1 MLGSLFRNVKAKGNA
16 DTSQARRLH
25 IGGVEQRDGWEI
37 LNVARGSTVDHVG
50 RADDLS
56 RFADGTFAELY
67 ASHILEHL
75 DFTAE
80 LQRGLAEW
88 YRVLTDDGKL
98 YVSVPDMEVL
108 CRLFLAPQLALN
120 DRFKIVKMMFGGHVD
135 EHDYHK
141 VGFNFAILAY
151 FLKEAGFVDITR
163 VDDLGVFDDTS
174 RFVSHGVVISLNVI
188 ARKRLAPSP

>member
-1 MLGSLFRNVKAKGNA
+1 MLGSLFRNLKTKGDA
-16 DTSQARRLH
+16 DTAPTRRLH

-37 LNVARGSTVDHVG
+37 FNVAPAPNVDHVG

-56 RFADGTFAELY
+56 RFSDETFAEIY

-88 YRVLTDDGKL
+88 HRVLADDGKL
-98 YVSVPDMEVL
+98 FVSVPDLDVL
-108 CRLFLAPQLALN
+108 CQLFLAPQLSLN
-120 DRFKIVKMMFGGHVD
+120 DRFGIVKMMFGGHVD
-135 EHDYHK
+135 AHDYHK
-141 VGFNFAILAY
+141 VGFNFSVLSY

-163 VDDLGVFDDTS
+163 VDDLGVFNDTS
-174 RFVSHGVVISLNVI
+174 RFVAYGVAISLNVM
-188 ARKRLAPSP
+188 AFKRLVPSS

>member
-1 MLGSLFRNVKAKGNA
+1 MLGSLFRNLKTNGDA
-16 DTSQARRLH
+16 DTSQMRRLH
-25 IGGVEQRDGWEI
+25 IGGVEQCNGWEI
-37 LNVARGSTVDHVG
+37 FNVAPGPNVDHVG

-88 YRVLTDDGKL
+88 YRVLADDGKL
-98 YVSVPDMEVL
+98 FVSVPDMDVL
-108 CRLFLAPQLALN
+108 CKLFLAPQLALN

-141 VGFNFAILAY
+141 VGFNLGVLSY

-163 VDDLGVFDDTS
+163 VDDLGVFNDTS
-174 RFVSHGVVISLNVI
+174 RFVAHGVAISLNVI